1 MYVCLSVCL
10 SFSLSLSPSFPPSLS
25 LSASVQNG
33 GRKGKQNG
41 IMSSENISFL
51 ATLCGLISFDV
62 FPEGWDKRLCLD
74 LLENEGLD
82 AIYFFGNETS
92 DGGNDY
98 EIFNDPRT
106 IGFTVYSPEHTAR
119 LCRELF
125 FDSPPRLIAI
135 PSAKNPSELDSSRN
149 IERRLLM
156 KC

>member
-1 MYVCLSVCL
+1 
-10 SFSLSLSPSFPPSLS
+10 
-25 LSASVQNG
+25 
-33 GRKGKQNG
+33 
-41 IMSSENISFL
+41 
-51 ATLCGLISFDV
+51 GLISFDV

-74 LLENEGLD
+74 LLDNEGLD

-125 FDSPPRLIAI
+125 FDAPPHLITI
-135 PSAKNPSELDSSRN
+135 PSAKNPSDLDGN
-149 IERRLLM
+149 MTIDRRVLM
-156 KC
+156 NC